1 MAKPAHLR
9 ADLLSGFLVFLIAL
23 PLCLG
28 ISLAGGVPAIS
39 GVLTA
44 IVGGLVASFLGSSR
58 LTIKGPPAGLIVIV
72 LGASMELSDDPIV
85 AYHRLLAVS
94 VVSGLLQIV
103 LALLR
108 AGTLGDLM
116 PSSVIH
122 GMLAAIGVIIIAKQ
136 AHVALGVTPMAGEP
150 LGLLME
156 IPHSL
161 LHPNPAV
168 FLIGGLALIMLFGLP
183 LLKIGWLKKIP
194 APMLVLLMAIPLGLY
209 FNLGT
214 EHTYQM
220 FGNSYTVGPKFLIQL
235 PGSLLGSLAFPDFS
249 VIFTPVSIKYIVMF
263 LLVGSIESLLTVSA
277 VDTIDPEKQTSD
289 INKDYLATG
298 IANTVA
304 AFIGGTPGISEI
316 VRTRANID
324 NGAKT
329 AWANFFHGAFLLLSL
344 ALIPGVIQMI
354 PQAALAAML
363 VYTGYRLAA
372 PKEFAHAYHVGV
384 EQLFLFSVTLAVTVS
399 TDLLIG
405 VATGLVCKILLHL
418 KNGAPIKS
426 MLKAIVKEEEKDG
439 RLTLTVHESAI
450 FTNFLAIKTR
460 LQGVGPE
467 VKEVVIDFDNAWVVD
482 HTVLDKLDR
491 FASKWEGERKL
502 TLTGLGEHTAMSS
515 HSLAARRKQRREK
528 LVSA

>member
-1 MAKPAHLR
+1 MKPRNLR
-9 ADLLSGFLVFLIAL
+9 ADLISGFLVFLIAL

-72 LGASMELSDDPIV
+72 LGAATELSDDPMV

-94 VVSGLLQIV
+94 VVAGILQII
-103 LALLR
+103 LALLK

-122 GMLAAIGVIIIAKQ
+122 GMLAAIGVIIISKQ
-136 AHVALGVTPMAGEP
+136 VHVAMGVTPAASKP
-150 LGLLME
+150 FGLLAE

-168 FLIGGLALIMLFGLP
+168 FIIGGLSLIMLFGLP
-183 LLKIGWLKKIP
+183 LLKIGWLKKVP
-194 APMLVLLMAIPLGLY
+194 APMLVLLMAVPLGLY
-209 FNLGT
+209 FKLGT
-214 EHTYQM
+214 EHSYEM
-220 FGNSYTVGPKFLIQL
+220 FGGSYTLGPKYLIQL
-235 PGSLLGSLAFPDFS
+235 PGSLLSSLAFPDFS
-249 VIFTPVSIKYIVMF
+249 VVFTPVSIKYIIMF

-289 INKDYLATG
+289 INKDFLCTG

-304 AFIGGTPGISEI
+304 AFIGGTPMISEI

-324 NGAKT
+324 NGAKS

-363 VYTGYRLAA
+363 IYTGYRLAA
-372 PKEFAHAYHVGV
+372 PKEFAHAYHVGI
-384 EQLFLFSVTLAVTVS
+384 EQLFLFSVTLIVTVW
-399 TDLLIG
+399 TDLLTG

-418 KNGAPIKS
+418 KNGAPVKA
-426 MLKAIVKEEEKDG
+426 MFKAIVKEQQSDG

-460 LQGVGPE
+460 LQSLGPD
-467 VKEVVIDFDNAWVVD
+467 VKEVVINFDNAWVVD

-502 TLTGLGEHTAMSS
+502 ILTGLGDHTASS
-515 HSLAARRKQRREK
+515 EHALAARRKKPGQ
-528 LVSA
+528 LATQVQ